1 MEQKRMAEK
10 LTRWFIFGVVVS
22 LLPFALAYLNLWAS
36 KKPAKIE
43 DLLSRGE
50 LLLVSTAIGAAAIG
64 ELLGVKDTHALGK
77 IIVGGCSFVAVLM
90 QMAWYACTSDASR
103 GLDGQYVARSSLV
116 FFAVTLVCSF
126 ACLFLAG
133 I

>member
-1 MEQKRMAEK
+1 MRRGDMAEK

-36 KKPAKIE
+36 KKPVKIE
-43 DLLSRGE
+43 DLFSRGE

-64 ELLGVKDTHALGK
+64 ELLGIKETHALYK
-77 IIVGGCSFVAVLM
+77 IIIGGCSFVAVLT
-90 QMAWYACTSDASR
+90 QMAWYAYASDASR
-103 GLDGQYVARSSLV
+103 RLDGRNVAKLSV
-116 FFAVTLVCSF
+116 AFFVVTLFCSA
-126 ACLFLAG
+126 ACLFLVS

>member
-1 MEQKRMAEK
+1 MAEK

-64 ELLGVKDTHALGK
+64 ELLGVKDTHALYK
-77 IIVGGCSFVAVLM
+77 IVIGGCSFVAVLT
-90 QMAWYACTSDASR
+90 QMAWYAYTSDASQ
-103 GLDGQYVARSSLV
+103 GLDGRSVAKLSVV
-116 FFAVTLVCSF
+116 FFVVTLFCSS

>member
-1 MEQKRMAEK
+1 MAEK

-22 LLPFALAYLNLWAS
+22 LLPFALAFLNLWAS

-43 DLLSRGE
+43 DLFSRGE

-64 ELLGVKDTHALGK
+64 ELLGIKDTHALGK
-77 IIVGGCSFVAVLM
+77 IIVGGFSFVTVLT
-90 QMAWYACTSDASR
+90 QMAWYAYASDASR
-103 GLDGQYVARSSLV
+103 GLDGRYVAKFSIV
-116 FFAVTLVCSF
+116 FFVVTLFCSS

>member
-1 MEQKRMAEK
+1 MAEK

-22 LLPFALAYLNLWAS
+22 LLPFALAFLNLWAS

-43 DLLSRGE
+43 DLFSRGE

-64 ELLGVKDTHALGK
+64 ELLGIKDTHTLYK
-77 IIVGGCSFVAVLM
+77 IIIGGCSFIAVLT
-90 QMAWYACTSDASR
+90 QMAWYAYASDASR
-103 GLDGQYVARSSLV
+103 GLDGRNVAKLSV
-116 FFAVTLVCSF
+116 IFFAVTLVCSS

-133 I
+133 V